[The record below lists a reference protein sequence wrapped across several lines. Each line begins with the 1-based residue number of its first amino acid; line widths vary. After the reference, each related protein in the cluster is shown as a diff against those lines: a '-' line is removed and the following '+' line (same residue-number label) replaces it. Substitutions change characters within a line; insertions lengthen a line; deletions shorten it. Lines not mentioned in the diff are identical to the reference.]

1 MKIMHI
7 KTTDNRDYSFP
18 VANSLEAAKTLLT
31 LKKVGIFCKWW
42 RYEEG

>member
-1 MKIMHI
+1 MIMRV
-7 KTTDNRDYSFP
+7 KTTDNREYSIS

-31 LKKVGIFCKWW
+31 LKHVGIFCKWW